1 MSLVRTHLSQ
11 VAKYEPGPSTAE
23 VEIDLSE
30 NTNLWGMPPAVE
42 HALRELPPS
51 AVTRYPTLYG
61 AKVKQTVAAYAGV
74 RADEV
79 VVGCGSD
86 DVIDASFRAFGEPG
100 ARVGYCEPNFSMV
113 PVFSRLCG
121 LEPAPVAYRPDGSVD
136 VEALLAIGA
145 RLLYVGSPNNPT
157 GRTISESDGEE
168 LVRRFEG
175 VLLLDEAYGEFAGPS
190 GIAPRRIG
198 DRVLVIRTLSKAFG
212 LAGLRVG
219 YAIGAPPLVA
229 AVERALGPY
238 KVNGVAE
245 RAAIAALSEGAEWV
259 RERAQEARQ
268 IRARLEAELHRRGL
282 EPLPSEANFL
292 LVPVPDSEAL
302 SRGIR
307 ARGVAVRHFKQ
318 LRGIGDAIRVG
329 VGPWPLMEAFLRALD
344 EVRG

>member
-1 MSLVRTHLSQ
+1 VSLVRSNLSR
-11 VAKYEPGPSTAE
+11 VAKYEPGPSGAE
-23 VEIDLSE
+23 AEIDLSE
-30 NTNLWGMPPAVE
+30 NINLWGMPPAVE
-42 HALRELPPS
+42 RVLRELPAS

-61 AKVKQTVAAYAGV
+61 ARLKQTVAAYVGV
-74 RADEV
+74 TPAEV

-100 ARVGYCEPNFSMV
+100 ARVGHCEPTFSMV

-121 LEPAPVAYRPDGSVD
+121 LEPTPVAYRQDGSVD
-136 VEALLAIGA
+136 VEALLATGA
-145 RLLYVGSPNNPT
+145 RMLYLCTPSNPT
-157 GRTISESDGEE
+157 GWIVSEKDCEE

-175 VLLLDEAYGEFAGPS
+175 VLLLDEAYGEFAGAS
-190 GIAPRRIG
+190 GIPPRRIG
-198 DRVLVIRTLSKAFG
+198 DRVLVVRTLSKAFG

-245 RAAIAALSEGAEWV
+245 RAAMAALTDGVEWV

-268 IRARLEAELHRRGL
+268 IRGRLEGELRTRGL
-282 EPLPSEANFL
+282 EPLRSEANFL

-302 SRGIR
+302 ARGIR
-307 ARGVAVRHFKQ
+307 ARGVAVRYFKQ

-344 EVRG
+344 EVRR